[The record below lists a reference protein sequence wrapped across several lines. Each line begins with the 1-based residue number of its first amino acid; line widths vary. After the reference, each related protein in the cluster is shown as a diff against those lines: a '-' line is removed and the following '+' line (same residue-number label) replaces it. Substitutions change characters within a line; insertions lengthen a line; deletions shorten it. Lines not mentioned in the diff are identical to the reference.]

1 MKHFGGMTLLSAFLF
16 SAFTT
21 GVVAQRRAYPPPLP
35 GAFAIIEPRT
45 RVEEF
50 EARIESVLVKGSARI
65 AAFNSGGNT
74 ARVEAIEVS
83 DTSNSTRATGI
94 AIWMRD
100 NSRQPDSAGTRR
112 LDNRAVL
119 DYEEIDPLL
128 AAIDTMVKTGDT
140 VTKLTFFEVHYRTRG
155 DLEAIVFRQTSGGV
169 AAAIAVGYF
178 EKMTMY
184 ISLDELVKFRHMIA
198 EAKARLDEMK

>member
-1 MKHFGGMTLLSAFLF
+1 MKPIAHHLLLLLAFCGTN
-16 SAFTT
+16 A
-21 GVVAQRRAYPPPLP
+21 VAQRRAYPPPLP

-50 EARIESVLVKGSARI
+50 EARTETILVKGSGRVAI
-65 AAFNSGGNT
+65 LNSGGNI

-83 DTSNSTRATGI
+83 DSNDSARATGI
-94 AIWMRD
+94 AIWMP
-100 NSRQPDSAGTRR
+100 NVSRQTDGPRASR

-128 AAIDTMVKTGDT
+128 KAIDTMVKTGDT
-140 VTKLTFFEVHYRTRG
+140 VTKLTFFEVRYRTRG

-178 EKMTMY
+178 EKTTMY
-184 ISLDELVKFRHMIA
+184 ISLDELTKFRHMIA
-198 EAKARLDEMK
+198 EAKMRLDELK